1 MTRGQEE
8 KFQGLRARAE
18 ALMEQTRDTQSN
30 LQHRDVQALI
40 HDLSVHHIEL
50 EMQNDELQLAQVEMR
65 RVRDE
70 YLKLYNHAPTGYISL
85 DDHGVILKHN
95 QTFTTMIG
103 NPEIIAIGMSF
114 GSFIF
119 EEDRSIFLSRYN
131 AVFKNPTE
139 KNIDVRLCCTD
150 GSLLWVRLA
159 GRRDTCLDD
168 NQQIIEILL
177 LTISDIN
184 NEKRAEKSMIDNL
197 QFVSTL
203 LDTVPNPIYYK
214 DASLRYVGCNHA
226 YTLMTGISS
235 EDLRG
240 KTVFD
245 IVPPELA
252 ADYDARDRDLLNN
265 PGVQSYEKRVQVSP
279 NEVRE
284 FVFYKSTYRDASGEI
299 AGLVCVKLD
308 ITDRKLAEEELA
320 DAMERAEIANRAKSE
335 FLSNMSHEIR
345 TPMNGIL
352 GMSQLLRLTELTE
365 EQAECLDGI
374 ETSARNLLELI
385 NDILDLSKVESGKIE
400 LEQSEFSL
408 RKSVNDVLV
417 TQTSEIRKKRLEIRI
432 DIPLSV
438 PDNVTG
444 DVTRFKQILINLL
457 SNAIKFTEQGT
468 IAISVEMIQ
477 SEGKIALIQFTV
489 SDSGI
494 GMSESNMER
503 IFVPFEQAN
512 ESITR
517 RYGGTG
523 LGLTICRKLSEL
535 MGGRIW
541 AESVETEGSAFH
553 LVIPFGFSDDP
564 PVAQALTP
572 MAMSG
577 VEPGHLRILVV
588 DDNDINLLY
597 LTRLLQ
603 KMGHTVSYAVHGQE
617 AVDKWQETVFD
628 CILMDVRMPVMD
640 GIRATAMIRE
650 LEQKNGR
657 ARVPIFALTA
667 HALKGDRERLMSQ
680 GFDDYISK
688 PVLSGELLNAISIC
702 SHLSVRG
709 GGQRN
714 PDNDQGDKM
723 MPEFP
728 ELTPLLKESKATLL
742 IVDDEPI
749 NIKIIAKLFN
759 EEYEILASTN
769 GKEAIEIAAR
779 RSPDLILMDVVMPEM
794 DGYEACR
801 LLRENDATKN
811 IPLIFITAK
820 RETGEEEYGLK
831 LGAIDYITKPLE
843 LSIVRA
849 RVRNHIDLKHKTD
862 LLESLAALDGLTGIP
877 NRRRFDEVLESEW
890 KRAVRNQTPLSLIMV
905 DVDNFKQYNDHYGHG
920 AGDDCLK
927 HVAQVLLS
935 SLVRPGDMAARYGG
949 EEFVVILPHT
959 DGEGALQVAER
970 ICTQV
975 DGLGIP
981 HINASVADH
990 ITVSVGCATSIPQ
1003 SNILPERLLESADN
1017 KLYRAKHEGRNRVVS

>member
-18 ALMEQTRDTQSN
+18 ALLEQTRDTQTN

-50 EMQNDELQLAQVEMR
+50 EMQDDELQLAQVETR
-65 RVRDE
+65 RARDE

-103 NPEIIAIGMSF
+103 NPEIIAIGMSL
-114 GSFIF
+114 GTFIF

-131 AVFKNPTE
+131 AVFKNPNE
-139 KNIDVRLCCTD
+139 KNIDVRLCCSD
-150 GSLLWVRLA
+150 GSLRWVRLT
-159 GRRDTCLDD
+159 GRRDTCLGD
-168 NQQIIEILL
+168 NQEIIEILL
-177 LTISDIN
+177 
-184 NEKRAEKSMIDNL
+184 M
-197 QFVSTL
+197 TL
-203 LDTVPNPIYYK
+203 
-214 DASLRYVGCNHA
+214 S
-226 YTLMTGISS
+226 
-235 EDLRG
+235 
-240 KTVFD
+240 
-245 IVPPELA
+245 
-252 ADYDARDRDLLNN
+252 
-265 PGVQSYEKRVQVSP
+265 
-279 NEVRE
+279 
-284 FVFYKSTYRDASGEI
+284 
-299 AGLVCVKLD
+299 D

-352 GMSQLLRLTELTE
+352 GMSQLLRLTDQTE

-385 NDILDLSKVESGKIE
+385 NDILDLSKVEAGKIE

-417 TQTSEIRKKRLEIRI
+417 TQTSEIRKKRLEIKI

-444 DVTRFKQILINLL
+444 DVTRFKQILSNLL

-468 IAISVEMIQ
+468 IAISAEMIQ

-512 ESITR
+512 KSITR

-541 AESVETEGSAFH
+541 AESVEREGSAFH
-553 LVIPFGFSDDP
+553 FVIPFGFSDDP
-564 PVAQALTP
+564 PVAQTLMP
-572 MAMSG
+572 MA
-577 VEPGHLRILVV
+577 H
-588 DDNDINLLY
+588 
-597 LTRLLQ
+597 
-603 KMGHTVSYAVHGQE
+603 
-617 AVDKWQETVFD
+617 
-628 CILMDVRMPVMD
+628 
-640 GIRATAMIRE
+640 
-650 LEQKNGR
+650 
-657 ARVPIFALTA
+657 IFALTA

-688 PVLSGELLNAISIC
+688 PVLSGELLNAISSC

-709 GGQRN
+709 VGQRN

-723 MPEFP
+723 VPEFP
-728 ELTPLLKESKATLL
+728 ELTPLVKESKATLL

-759 EEYEILASTN
+759 KEYEILSSTN
-769 GKEAIEIAAR
+769 GKDALEIATR
-779 RSPDLILMDVVMPEM
+779 CSPDLILMDVVMPEM
-794 DGYEACR
+794 DGYEVCR
-801 LLRENDATKN
+801 RLRENDATKN

-820 RETGEEEYGLK
+820 RETGEEEYGLHM
-831 LGAIDYITKPLE
+831 GAIDYITKPLE

-849 RVRNHIDLKHKTD
+849 RVRNHIELKHKTD

-877 NRRRFDEVLESEW
+877 NRRRFDEVLDSEW
-890 KRAVRNQTPLSLIMV
+890 KRAVRNQSHLSLIMV

-927 HVAQVLLS
+927 QVAQVLLS
-935 SLVRPGDMAARYGG
+935 SLVRPGDMTARYGG

-959 DGEGALQVAER
+959 DCEGALQVAER

-981 HINASVADH
+981 HINSNVADH